1 MMCEA
6 DGVPL
11 TKRFL
16 LSWAANAIA
25 LVVAT
30 FLLSR
35 VTYASDGDLI
45 LAAIV
50 FGILNTILKPFL
62 KLVTFPLAVLTLGIA
77 WFAVSMLMLVIVDW
91 LVDGFEIR
99 GFWTLVWATLIV
111 WAVNLVLDLV
121 PGPWR
126 ARRGGGRRK
135 TR

>member
-1 MMCEA
+1 MCEA
-6 DGVPL
+6 GGVSL

-35 VTYASDGDLI
+35 VTYGSDGDLI

-50 FGILNTILKPFL
+50 FGILNTILKPLL
-62 KLVTFPLAVLTLGIA
+62 KLVTFPLAVLTLGVA
-77 WFAVSMLMLVIVDW
+77 WFAVSMLMLVIVDS
-91 LVDGFEIR
+91 LVDGFEIH

-126 ARRGGGRRK
+126 ARRGGGRPKR
-135 TR
+135 R